1 MSTCGKCGKK
11 VFFMEQAAYKGGFWH
26 KACFKCETCKKSL
39 EPGGFLDHDNLPY
52 CNSCFK
58 KQFQPKGYGFG
69 SNNLHSFE
77 HKGGSS
83 AAASSSPGAASPGKA
98 AAAPAAA
105 AAAKP
110 ASAASSPTS
119 KAAATPAPAASKAPA
134 AAAPKAA
141 EKKDAAPAAAEVNKL
156 DRDRWYIENF
166 DGKKSKRTDP
176 IVVNVTEVKQSVYIG
191 KCTGVVVQIHG
202 KCKQVTINGCTETG
216 VVTETVVSTVEVI
229 NSKKCQVQLT
239 EKVGLVQLDG
249 CERTSVYLSQA
260 AVDEETKM
268 FTAKS
273 AATLIY
279 VPQADGDLKELA
291 LPEQFV
297 SCMEEGTFKNEIVVP
312 EAILS

>member
-1 MSTCGKCGKK
+1 
-11 VFFMEQAAYKGGFWH
+11 MEQAAYKGGFWH

-77 HKGGSS
+77 HKAGSTA
-83 AAASSSPGAASPGKA
+83 AAASSSSPKAASPAKA

-105 AAAKP
+105 AKP
-110 ASAASSPTS
+110 AAASSPTS
-119 KAAATPAPAASKAPA
+119 KAAATSAPTASKTPA
-134 AAAPKAA
+134 AAAATKAT

-156 DRDRWYIENF
+156 DRDRWYIENY

-202 KCKQVTINGCTETG
+202 KCKQVTISGCSETG

-229 NSKKCQVQLT
+229 NCKKCQVQTT

-249 CERTSVYLSQA
+249 CERTAVYLSQVA
-260 AVDEETKM
+260 LDEETKI

-279 VPQADGDLKELA
+279 LPQADGDVKEVA